1 MYFLQFKL
9 LKPLTEIN
17 NISITQFNSISFTE
31 NQSCLGRWIFINCYL
46 WNSKILTSINKN
58 NYIIMNVLLSKFTTK
73 HNTAP
78 FSQIKIEDYF
88 PAFQEGIALAKTE
101 IDAIVNNPEAP
112 TFENT
117 VVAMDF
123 AGDILDRLSS
133 VFFNLNSAETSDE
146 MQKIAQE
153 VSPLLSE
160 FGNDITL
167 NAALFAK
174 IKTVYEQKENLN
186 LTPEQT
192 TLLDKKYK
200 SFSRNGAN
208 LPEDKKDQLR
218 EIDKELSK
226 LSLQFG
232 ENVLAE
238 TNAFELHLTD
248 EKDLAGLPEGTIEA
262 ARLLAKEKEKEGWI
276 FTLDHPSYVPFL
288 TYADNRELRKK
299 MAIAFGARSFQNNEF
314 DNQENVLKIA
324 KLRFERANLLGYK
337 THAHFVLE
345 ERMAQSPE
353 KVFTFLND
361 LLAKAKPAAQKEFAE
376 LAAFAKELDGIE
388 QLEKWDG
395 AYYSEKL
402 KQQLFNLDDEK
413 LKPYFQLE
421 KVLDGAFT
429 VAKKLY
435 GLTFTEVFDIDKYHE
450 EVTTYEV
457 TDAENNLVSIF
468 YADFFPRKG
477 KRNGAWMTSFKSQ
490 SKKDGVNER
499 PHISNVCNFTKPTET
514 KPSLLTFNEVTTL
527 FHEFGHGLHG
537 MLANTTYPS
546 LSGTSV
552 FWDFVELPS
561 QIMENW
567 CYEPEA
573 LALFANHYE
582 TGEIIPIEYVQKIKE
597 SASFQEGMAT
607 LRQLSFGL
615 LDMAWHGQ
623 DPTSITDLKT
633 FETEQFANTQLYPDV
648 KENAMSTAFSHIFQG
663 GYSSG
668 YYSYKWAEVLD
679 ADAFEY
685 FQESGIF
692 NVEVATKFKE
702 NVLSKGGTEHPMILY
717 KRFRGQEPKPEAL
730 LKRAGLL

>member
-1 MYFLQFKL
+1 M
-9 LKPLTEIN
+9 
-17 NISITQFNSISFTE
+17 S
-31 NQSCLGRWIFINCYL
+31 
-46 WNSKILTSINKN
+46 ILTQYFN
-58 NYIIMNVLLSKFTTK
+58 TK
-73 HNTAP
+73 YNTAP
-78 FSQIKIEDYF
+78 FSQIKNEDYL
-88 PAFQEGIALAKTE
+88 PAFQEGIALAKAE
-101 IDAIVNNPEAP
+101 IDAIVNNPEKP

-117 VVAMDF
+117 IETLAF
-123 AGDILDRLSS
+123 SGNTLDRISS
-133 VFFNLNSAETSDE
+133 IFFNLNSAETSDE
-146 MQKIAQE
+146 MQKIAQN

-160 FGNDITL
+160 FGNDVRM
-167 NAALFAK
+167 NASLFAK
-174 IKTVYEQKENLN
+174 VKAVYVQKETLNLN
-186 LTPEQT
+186 PEQT

-208 LPEDKKDQLR
+208 LSDDKKTVLR

-238 TNAFELHLTD
+238 TQAFQMHLTD

-262 ARLLAKEKEKEGWI
+262 AHSLAKSLEKEGWI
-276 FTLDHPSYVPFL
+276 FTLDHPSYIPFV
-288 TYADNRELRKK
+288 TYSDNRELRKK
-299 MAIAFGARSFQNNEF
+299 MAIAFGARAFQNNEF
-314 DNQENVLKIA
+314 DNQEIVLKIA
-324 KLRFERANLLGYK
+324 KLRFDRAQVLGYS

-345 ERMAQSPE
+345 ERMAENPE
-353 KVFTFLND
+353 KVKTFSND
-361 LLAKAKPAAQKEFAE
+361 LLAKAKPAAQKEFTE
-376 LAAFAKELDGIE
+376 LTAFAKKLDGID

-402 KQQLFNLDDEK
+402 KQQLFNLDDET

-421 KVLDGAFT
+421 KVLEGAFT
-429 VAKKLY
+429 VAQKLY
-435 GLTFTEVFDIDKYHE
+435 GITFEEIFDIDTYHE
-450 EVTTYEV
+450 EVKTYEV
-457 TDAENNLVSIF
+457 KDEDDQLVAIF

-477 KRNGAWMTSFKSQ
+477 KRNGAWMTSYKSQ
-490 SKKDGVNER
+490 YIKDGINER

-546 LSGTSV
+546 LSGTNV
-552 FWDFVELPS
+552 YWDFVELPS

-567 CYEPEA
+567 CYEAEA
-573 LALFANHYE
+573 LALFAYHYQTDE
-582 TGEIIPIEYVQKIKE
+582 MIPMELVQKIKE

-607 LRQLSFGL
+607 MRQLSFGL
-615 LDMAWHGQ
+615 LDMGWHGQ
-623 DPTSITDLKT
+623 DPSNIKDIKT
-633 FETEQFANTQLYPDV
+633 FETEQFSATQLYPEV

-679 ADAFEY
+679 ADAFAY
-685 FQESGIF
+685 FQEKGIF
-692 NVEVATKFKE
+692 NKEVATKFKE

-717 KRFRGQEPKPEAL
+717 KRFRGQEPKPDAL
-730 LKRAGLL
+730 LRRAGLAP